1 VNDFSPSN
9 ISGESQDI
17 NLQGLANLQLT
28 NGSEISAST
37 KTGKAGSVSIN
48 TGENPVD
55 SVSVSNSRLSVEATG
70 EGGNAGGV
78 RINTSQLSLTE
89 RSQLSAS
96 NISGVSEDITLQ
108 GLDTLTFN
116 NSLISASTQ
125 RGKAGSLTINA
136 TESVDLNG
144 VGGLSVEATQ
154 GGTAGNLSV
163 ETGQMS
169 IRDGAKVTVSSP
181 SGQAGNL
188 NITANSLFLN
198 RGTLSAE
205 TGKISPQGG
214 ANITLKGLDF
224 LWLENESLISAR
236 SLDAASGGNINIDTT
251 FLIALPPEGSNGS
264 DIIANAQQGS
274 GGKIDINAAG
284 IFGLEERRAIPG
296 NRTNDIDASSEFG
309 SAGDVTLNTL
319 INPSQGLSQLP
330 TQLVDPTRQIDS
342 SCAARGD
349 NESKFTVTGRGG
361 LPSTPNDLLTSELV
375 LDDFG
380 TLATASSP
388 ASEPIEPASSSPH
401 KQLVE
406 AQGWIIA
413 ADGTV
418 VLTALAPTVTPHSG
432 PLTPASCQHTQK

>member
-1 VNDFSPSN
+1 V
-9 ISGESQDI
+9 
-17 NLQGLANLQLT
+17 
-28 NGSEISAST
+28 
-37 KTGKAGSVSIN
+37 
-48 TGENPVD
+48 
-55 SVSVSNSRLSVEATG
+55 
-70 EGGNAGGV
+70 
-78 RINTSQLSLTE
+78 
-89 RSQLSAS
+89 
-96 NISGVSEDITLQ
+96 
-108 GLDTLTFN
+108 N

-125 RGKAGSLTINA
+125 RGTAGSLTINA

-144 VGGLSVEATQ
+144 TGGLSVEATQ

-181 SGQAGNL
+181 SGIAGNL
-188 NITANSLFLN
+188 NITAHSLFLN

-205 TGKISPQGG
+205 TGKSSPQGG
-214 ANITLKGLDF
+214 ANITLKDLE
-224 LWLENESLISAR
+224 LLRLENESLISAR
-236 SLDAASGGNINIDTT
+236 ALDAAKGGNIDIDTT
-251 FLIALPPEGSNGS
+251 FLIALPPVGPNGS
-264 DIIANAQQGS
+264 DIIASAQQGA
-274 GGKIDINAAG
+274 GGEIDINAAG
-284 IFGLEERRAIPG
+284 IFGIEERRAIPG

-309 SAGDVTLNTL
+309 KAGDVTLNTL

-361 LPSTPNDLLTSELV
+361 LPSTPSDLLTPELV

-380 TLATASSP
+380 TLATANPP
-388 ASEPIEPASSSPH
+388 ASEPVKRVHSSPH

-406 AQGWIIA
+406 AQGWIIT

-418 VLTALAPTVTPHSG
+418 VLTALAPSVTPHSG